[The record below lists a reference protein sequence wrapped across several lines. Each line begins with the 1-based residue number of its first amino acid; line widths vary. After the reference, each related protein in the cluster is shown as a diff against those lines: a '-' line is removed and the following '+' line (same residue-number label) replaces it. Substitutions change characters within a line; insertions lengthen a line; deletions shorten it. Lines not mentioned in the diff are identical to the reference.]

1 MAYLIGQIFYIFYLI
16 LIARVII
23 SWLPQ
28 FRKNAIADIIYKI
41 TDPVLA
47 PIQKVLPPLGGL
59 DWSVFAL
66 ILLMQMIQ
74 KILF

>member
-1 MAYLIGQIFYIFYLI
+1 MAQIVGQIFYVFYLI

-28 FRKNAIADIIYKI
+28 LRKNAIADMIYKI

-47 PIQKVLPPLGGL
+47 PIKKVLPPLGGL
-59 DWSVFAL
+59 DWSVFVL

-74 KILF
+74 NMLF